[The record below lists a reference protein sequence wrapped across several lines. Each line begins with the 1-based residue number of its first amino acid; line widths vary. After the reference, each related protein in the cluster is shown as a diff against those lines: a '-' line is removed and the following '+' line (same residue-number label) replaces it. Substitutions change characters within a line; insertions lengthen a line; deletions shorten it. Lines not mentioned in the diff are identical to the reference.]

1 MKQRYHRLSVV
12 TASIIAALAL
22 SGCNDDDSSNNGS
35 DAKQAKAAMHTVF
48 DGFTSEIKKIDDT
61 PLGQVT
67 DQMAKLR
74 QEQDK
79 QSLTELEKIDR
90 NLLSDEDKI
99 YYDTFK
105 FDRELAIR
113 GGELPN
119 QRFGTFDIPSTHFYN
134 YIESNAEY
142 AGKALETVKEYQE
155 HLAVVQD
162 YTRWVTNLHDQYI
175 QGQVEEIQLPKVL
188 VKRYVDSSA
197 ELIKDADDSMLKV
210 GLTHLKTLVAKST
223 NKDDQLL
230 ALQYERAVDE
240 ALAASKAI
248 VAYLGG
254 DYQNSARGTGV
265 DGDITDKN
273 IGWGDLPN
281 GKVWYQWQLDRNS
294 TTGKPADE
302 LNKLGEGLVADAKA
316 EMERVA
322 KFVYEENG
330 SKPLQG
336 KWRVITKDKD
346 DKDVITI
353 TDRTFNIVVDGK
365 VDLSEFFDYLNSE
378 KFFYGRDGKTV
389 AGDTYAETCKVA
401 SNQKAC
407 EAALTDYYKFKN
419 DANDVVAKYFK
430 AIKTDYKIVPIAA
443 EREPYD
449 GVASYSGSKTSF
461 NLNTNPDLSLQK
473 WNVSTLLLHEAAPG
487 HHFQNAYSL
496 EYPPADKPEYIKGVW
511 YTAYAEGW
519 ALYTEW
525 LGLEMGIYGDLD
537 ANGKPT
543 FVNGTGMCKS
553 DVDYLTFQGGI
564 YKNAQEC
571 NAIQY
576 FGSLNEAQLRNMRLA
591 VDTGIHAKGWSIQ
604 EARDYMDANSA
615 LGDGDI
621 ASESFRYAAYVGQAV
636 SYKSGYLVIKEMLE
650 KAQSELGS
658 NFSWIEFHDQLL
670 KYGDQPMEVVETSI
684 TNWIASKK

>member
-1 MKQRYHRLSVV
+1 MKKRYHRLSVV

-22 SGCNDDDSSNNGS
+22 SGCNDDSSNNDS
-35 DAKQAKAAMHTVF
+35 DVKQAKVAMHTVF
-48 DGFTSEIKKIDDT
+48 DGFQSEMKKMDDT
-61 PLGQVT
+61 TYGQVT
-67 DQMAKLR
+67 DQMATLR

-79 QSLTELEKIDR
+79 LSLAELEKIDR
-90 NLLSDEDKI
+90 SLLSDEDKI

-113 GGELPN
+113 GSDLPN

-134 YIESNAEY
+134 YIEDNAKY
-142 AGKALETVKEYQE
+142 AGKELKTVKDYQD
-155 HLAVVQD
+155 HLAVLQE
-162 YTRWVTNLHDQYI
+162 YTNWVTNLHDQYI
-175 QGQVEEIQLPKVL
+175 QGQVEDTQLPKVL
-188 VKRYVDSSA
+188 IDRYVDSSNA
-197 ELIKDADDSMLKV
+197 TIVKDNFAMLKK
-210 GLTHLKTLVAKST
+210 GMTHLNTIKT
-223 NKDDQLL
+223 KDDELL
-230 ALQYERAVDE
+230 VLQYQRAVDD
-240 ALAASKAI
+240 AISASKSI
-248 VAYLGG
+248 IDYLAG
-254 DYQNSARGTGV
+254 DYRTAARGTA
-265 DGDITDKN
+265 GDIKDKN

-294 TTGKPADE
+294 TTGKSADE
-302 LNKLGEGLVADAKA
+302 LNKLGEDLVADAKA

-336 KWRVITKDKD
+336 KWRVITKDED
-346 DKDVITI
+346 TDKEVITI
-353 TDRTFNIVVDGK
+353 TDRTFNIVVDDK

-378 KFFYGRDGKTV
+378 KFFYGRDGRTISDTDYAKTC
-389 AGDTYAETCKVA
+389 EVA
-401 SNQKAC
+401 SSKTAC

-543 FVNGTGMCKS
+543 FINGTGMCKD
-553 DVDYLTFQGGI
+553 DVKYDEFQGGI

-591 VDTGIHAKGWSIQ
+591 VDTGIHAKGWSIEDAQ
-604 EARDYMDANSA
+604 EYMNENSA
-615 LGDGDI
+615 LGTGDI
-621 ASESFRYAAYVGQAV
+621 ESESFRYAAYVGQAV

>member
-1 MKQRYHRLSVV
+1 MKKRYHRISVIA
-12 TASIIAALAL
+12 ASIVASFALA
-22 SGCNDDDSSNNGS
+22 GCNDDSSSTNTDSKDS
-35 DAKQAKAAMHTVF
+35 KVAMHAVF
-48 DGFTSEIKKIDDT
+48 DDYQSDMKELDGSA
-61 PLGQVT
+61 LGQVT
-67 DQMAKLR
+67 DEMAASR
-74 QEQDK
+74 QVLDK
-79 QSLTELEKIDR
+79 KYLAELEKVDR
-90 NLLSDEDKI
+90 NQLSDEDKI

-105 FDRELAIR
+105 FDRDLAIR
-113 GGELPN
+113 GGDLPN

-142 AGKALETVKEYQE
+142 AGKELKTVKEYQD

-175 QGQVEEIQLPKVL
+175 QGQVENTQLPKVL
-188 VKRYVDSSA
+188 IDRYVASSA
-197 ELIKDADDSMLKV
+197 ELIKDTDDAMLKV
-210 GLTHLKTLVAKST
+210 GLTHLKTLAG
-223 NKDDQLL
+223 DDDKLL
-230 ALQYERAVDE
+230 VLQYERAVDE

-248 VAYLGG
+248 VTYLAG
-254 DYQNSARGTGV
+254 DYKTAARGTA
-265 DGDITDKN
+265 GDITDKN

-294 TTGKPADE
+294 TIGKSADE
-302 LNKLGEGLVADAKA
+302 LNKLGEDLVADAKA

-322 KFVYEENG
+322 RFIADKH
-330 SKPLQG
+330 STDTLTA
-336 KWRVITKDKD
+336 KWLD
-346 DKDVITI
+346 DKGAEQTASYKVINADKTV
-353 TDRTFNIVVDGK
+353 N
-365 VDLSEFFDYLNSE
+365 LSNFFDYLNSE
-378 KFFYGRDGKTV
+378 AFFYGRDGRTIS
-389 AGDTYAETCKVA
+389 GTEYAKACEVA
-401 SNQKAC
+401 SSKTAC

-443 EREPYD
+443 ERELYD
-449 GVASYSGSKTSF
+449 GVASYSGSSTSF
-461 NLNTNPDLSLQK
+461 NLNTNPKYSLQK

-525 LGLEMGIYGDLD
+525 LGLEMGIYGELN

-543 FVNGTGMCKS
+543 FKDGTGMCKTTG
-553 DVDYLTFQGGI
+553 VDYTSFQGGI
-564 YKNAQEC
+564 YADAEEC

-604 EARDYMDANSA
+604 DARNYMDANSA

>member
-1 MKQRYHRLSVV
+1 MKKRYHRLSVV

-22 SGCNDDDSSNNGS
+22 SGCHDDDSSNNGS

-61 PLGQVT
+61 AYGQVT

-90 NLLSDEDKI
+90 SLLSDEDKI

-134 YIESNAEY
+134 YIAINAED
-142 AGKALETVKEYQE
+142 AGKKLETVKEYQD
-155 HLAVVQD
+155 HLAVVKE
-162 YTRWVTNLHDQYI
+162 YTKWVMNLNDQYI
-175 QGQVEEIQLPKVL
+175 QGKIEDIQLPKVL
-188 VKRYVDSSA
+188 IERYVQSSVDKIQKNDHA
-197 ELIKDADDSMLKV
+197 ILKAGLEHLTTIAREDDKPFL
-210 GLTHLKTLVAKST
+210 
-223 NKDDQLL
+223 
-230 ALQYERAVDE
+230 LQYERAVDE
-240 ALAASKAI
+240 AIVVSDAI
-248 VAYLGG
+248 ITYLGG
-254 DYQNSARGTGV
+254 DYKAAARGNN
-265 DGDITDKN
+265 GDITDKN
-273 IGWGDLPN
+273 IGWGNLLN

-294 TTGKPADE
+294 TTGKSADE
-302 LNKLGEGLVADAKA
+302 LHKLGEGLVADAKA

-322 KFVYEENG
+322 KFVYEVNG
-330 SKPLQG
+330 SKPLHG

-353 TDRTFNIVVDGK
+353 TDRIFNIVVDGE
-365 VDLSEFFDYLNSE
+365 VNLSEFFDYLNSE
-378 KFFYGRDGKTV
+378 KFFYGRDGRTISDKEYKKSCEV
-389 AGDTYAETCKVA
+389 AFDN
-401 SNQKAC
+401 SAC
-407 EAALTDYYKFKN
+407 EAALSDYYKFKN

-430 AIKTDYKIVPIAA
+430 TIKTDYKIVPIA
-443 EREPYD
+443 EDREKYD
-449 GVASYSGSKTSF
+449 GVASYSGSSTSF
-461 NLNTNPDLSLQK
+461 NLNTHPNYSLQK

-537 ANGKPT
+537 VNGKPT

-571 NAIQY
+571 NALQY

-604 EARDYMDANSA
+604 DARNYMNANSA